1 MNEKAR
7 ENLKDWLRD
16 AHAMEKQA
24 DKMLRDQANR
34 LEHYPELKT
43 RIEQHIHETQG
54 QIDLLEGVI
63 DQADM
68 STSAFKD
75 MGAKFAAM
83 GQSLGGMFAPDEVVK
98 GGVACYTFEHFEI
111 ANYRA
116 LILTA
121 EHCGE
126 TEIMRV
132 CQQILKEE
140 EAMAKWLEDN
150 LPTVTRAF
158 LAREES
164 EDLPSKR

>member
-7 ENLKDWLRD
+7 EHLQDWLRD

-24 DKMLRDQANR
+24 EKMLRDQAGR

-43 RIEQHIHETQG
+43 RIEQHIQETEE

-63 DQADM
+63 DRANM
-68 STSAFKD
+68 STSTVKD

-98 GGVACYTFEHFEI
+98 GGVASYTFEHFEI

-132 CQQILKEE
+132 CEKILKQE

-158 LAREES
+158 LARAES
-164 EDLPSKR
+164 DDLPSKR

>member
-7 ENLKDWLRD
+7 EHLQDWLRD

-24 DKMLRDQANR
+24 DKMLRDQASR

-43 RIEQHIHETQG
+43 RIEQHVHETQE
-54 QIDLLEGVI
+54 QIDLLEGVM
-63 DQADM
+63 DQADI

-75 MGAKFAAM
+75 IGAKFAAM

-98 GGVACYTFEHFEI
+98 GGVASYTFEHFEI

-116 LILTA
+116 LIATA

-126 TEIMRV
+126 TEVVRV
-132 CQQILKEE
+132 CQQILKQE
-140 EAMAKWLEDN
+140 EAMAKWLEEH
-150 LPTVTRAF
+150 LPVLTRAF
-158 LAREES
+158 LAREET
-164 EDLPSKR
+164 DLPSKR